1 MGNSKAMY
9 KDYGWK
15 FDEEVAKQFD
25 SHVRQSVFMYE
36 EFHKSIANLSRY
48 FIEEGTNILDVGTS
62 TGELLN
68 KLPYNEKCTY
78 MGIDTELAMVDK
90 AKEKL
95 KDKSKVSIEVGD
107 ILTYDIDN
115 CSVITMM
122 LVMQFISQRY
132 RQAIIQRIYDSLNI
146 GGAFF
151 FVDKVSTLSPTIHD
165 IYNDLYYDFKKE
177 KGLSEE
183 EILAKNKSLRGVQ
196 KCATLNDIQVM
207 LREVGFKDV
216 DIFLKYNNFV
226 GIIAIK

>member
-25 SHVRQSVFMYE
+25 SHVRQSVFMYD
-36 EFHKSIANLSRY
+36 EFHKSITNLSRY

-68 KLPYNEKCTY
+68 KLPYNEKCNY
-78 MGIDTELAMVDK
+78 IGIDTELAMVDK

-95 KDKSKVSIEVGD
+95 KGKSKVSIEVGD

-122 LVMQFISQRY
+122 LVMQFISQRH
-132 RQAIIQRIYDSLNI
+132 RQAIMQKIYDSLNV

-151 FVDKVSTLSPTIHD
+151 FVDKVSTLNPTVHD
-165 IYNDLYYDFKKE
+165 IYNDLYYDFKLE
-177 KGLSEE
+177 NGLSEKD
-183 EILAKNKSLRGVQ
+183 ILAKNRSLRGVQ
-196 KCATLNDIQVM
+196 KCLNVSEIYELLDGA
-207 LREVGFKDV
+207 GFKVIDM
-216 DIFLKYNNFV
+216 FLKYNNFV
-226 GIIAIK
+226 GVMAIK